1 MSSQIESP
9 FLWRYLKRAETEN
22 GITVCH
28 DSLLTALALFTVIIP
43 FSESF
48 YHTSDICFQNTIQ
61 IRTFQALCEN
71 AQVSAANQKQII
83 SAMES
88 IAAHPISPVEL
99 RRSSAPDGLPSSSS
113 HRSMGLAASPTITSR
128 STDNLVLRPQVIP
141 VLQEIQTAQN
151 ISDNKLDIEDLRSTI
166 QTVLNSGND
175 AKLLSFL
182 GIEPSEMPEA
192 IKTLQRTLDIGSIK
206 ENGAIPDT
214 LHQEFMESG
223 IDALRRMSA
232 GNHLVTNLPCWTI
245 TK

>member
-1 MSSQIESP
+1 
-9 FLWRYLKRAETEN
+9 L
-22 GITVCH
+22 
-28 DSLLTALALFTVIIP
+28 
-43 FSESF
+43 
-48 YHTSDICFQNTIQ
+48 QNTIQ

-88 IAAHPISPVEL
+88 IAAHPISPQLPIEL
-99 RRSSAPDGLPSSSS
+99 KRSSAPDGLPSSSS

-128 STDNLVLRPQVIP
+128 STDDLVLRPQVIP

-151 ISDNKLDIEDLRSTI
+151 ISDNQSDIEDLRSTI

-192 IKTLQRTLDIGSIK
+192 IKTLQRTLDTGSIK
-206 ENGAIPDT
+206 DNGAIPDT
-214 LHQEFMESG
+214 LHQEFLESG

>member
-1 MSSQIESP
+1 
-9 FLWRYLKRAETEN
+9 
-22 GITVCH
+22 
-28 DSLLTALALFTVIIP
+28 
-43 FSESF
+43 
-48 YHTSDICFQNTIQ
+48 
-61 IRTFQALCEN
+61 
-71 AQVSAANQKQII
+71 
-83 SAMES
+83 MES
-88 IAAHPISPVEL
+88 IAAHPISPQLPVEL
-99 RRSSAPDGLPSSSS
+99 KRSSAPDGLPSSSS
-113 HRSMGLAASPTITSR
+113 HRSMSLAASPTITSR

-151 ISDNKLDIEDLRSTI
+151 MSDNQSDIEDLRSTI

-192 IKTLQRTLDIGSIK
+192 IKTLQRTLDTATIK

-214 LHQEFMESG
+214 LHQEFLESG

-232 GNHLVTNLPCWTI
+232 GNHLATKLPCWTI